1 MTVGWDNVDLRTE
14 VKKALFGNTTQT
26 VTDLTDFFDADVI
39 NKWSKY
45 KPVISPELFIDA
57 DVWEEEGYR
66 GSDGHCG
73 LQYTEYT
80 TANRMKN
87 AFDNDSSGIYWDYE
101 VPTGGTTEPMRLGDF
116 RGYCS
121 TAYAPIGD
129 AVTNGIMDSDGY
141 VTFDVEDVL
150 DGNDSENLTFRDFRV
165 GGQDGDML
173 EDMYLGIYMTD
184 GSARRFQTAEDTV
197 WYGGTEVSIW
207 GGEEGDWQYAPFL
220 STSYQNG
227 ETDKAGTFV
236 SCGIPLQDITIESS
250 GGGSGSGYD
259 AYVSEAYWS
268 GTNQI
273 SARIIIDN
281 TSTADKAFTGLY
293 LYVYGANTLS
303 AVLNGQ
309 GELMNGSGTL
319 VTTRTIVSAGD
330 MYESSAIKITNI
342 NQTKYKYYGILLS
355 CNSPEF
361 ITDITPVEDDPTEL

>member
-26 VTDLTDFFDADVI
+26 ATDLTDFFDADVI
-39 NKWSKY
+39 NKWSRY

-73 LQYTEYT
+73 LSYTEYT

-87 AFDNDSSGIYWDYE
+87 AFDNDSSGIYWNYE

-129 AVTNGIMDSDGY
+129 AVTNGVMDSDGY

-150 DGNDSENLTFRDFRV
+150 DGNDSENLTLRDFRV
-165 GGQDGDML
+165 GGQDGTML

-197 WYGGTEVSIW
+197 WDGGTEVSIW
-207 GGEEGDWQYAPFL
+207 VGEEGDWEYAPFL

-227 ETDKAGTFV
+227 DTDKAGTFV
-236 SCGIPLQDITIESS
+236 SCGIGLQPVTIESS
-250 GGGSGSGYD
+250 SSGVGYN

-273 SARIIIDN
+273 TAKIIIEN
-281 TSTADKAFTGLY
+281 ESSSSQAFTGLY
-293 LYVYGANTLS
+293 LFVYGDDKYSN
-303 AVLNGQ
+303 VLNGA
-309 GELMNGSGTL
+309 GEVMNGSGTL
-319 VTTRTIVSAGD
+319 VTSRAIVNAGD
-330 MYESSAIKITNI
+330 TYESSAIKITVDAS
-342 NQTKYKYYGILLS
+342 KYNYYGIMLS
-355 CNSPEF
+355 CNTPQFS
-361 ITDITPVEDDPTEL
+361 TDIIDIEQDPTEL